1 MKGRSWSEVR
11 AEALS
16 RHPELATAEAEE
28 HRTAIREESKA
39 RIRGHELAELRRKAG
54 LTQRDMAVRL
64 KVSQARVSQIEHGQI
79 DSLEM
84 LRAYAAVLGGRITV
98 RLEWDEYSVQVA

>member
-11 AEALS
+11 AEAMS
-16 RHPELATAEAEE
+16 RHPELATVEAEE
-28 HRTAIREESKA
+28 QRAAIREENRA
-39 RIRGHELAELRRKAG
+39 RIRRHVLAGMRRKAG
-54 LTQRDMAVRL
+54 LTQRDMASRL

-98 RLEWDEYSVQVA
+98 RLEWDESSVQVA

>member
-28 HRTAIREESKA
+28 QRTAIREESKA

-54 LTQRDMAVRL
+54 LTQRDMAAKL

-98 RLEWDEYSVQVA
+98 RLEWDESSVQVA

>member
-11 AEALS
+11 TEAMS
-16 RHPELATAEAEE
+16 RHPELATPEAEQQ
-28 HRTAIREESKA
+28 RTAIREESEA

-54 LTQRDMAVRL
+54 MTQRDMAARL

-84 LRAYAAVLGGRITV
+84 LRAYATVLGGRITV
-98 RLEWDEYSVQVA
+98 RLEWDGSSVQVA